1 MGHGKKI
8 LKLSWLT
15 TMVVG
20 MLLPALP
27 TEARPRGISSSSR
40 TSLRAPAGLRRV
52 TGRRLARMGRQKV
65 RPTPTAPK
73 IRIRD
78 LASLGINVYAQKRP
92 ARVKTSAGRSAKPG
106 LVFRPGKNFDYR
118 AAASLGLVAYSRKGD
133 NLLRYKNP
141 SPTAG
146 QAKPSLYP
154 RQRRSL
160 AASFSP
166 GKGRGRVKVAFF
178 DADSTLRV
186 SKSGSPS
193 ADSAHDLV
201 LLPMVAKKI
210 SSLAKKGYLIAIVSN
225 QAGVNDG
232 YITKAIANSGL
243 RNMCRLLSKAGAPV
257 HYYDFAARYDGNRKP
272 KPGMGTRL
280 AKLVRSKHGRQI
292 DWKRSIMVG
301 DSAYKRGKDIQPN
314 GRNGEDFSNSDRR
327 FADSLRKRVRSPKGL
342 KFQHPRDHFGWAQ
355 KGVRNFRT
363 LAEVNAFLAV
373 SR

>member
-1 MGHGKKI
+1 MRYGWKV
-8 LKLSWLT
+8 LRYSWLAAVAT
-15 TMVVG
+15 G
-20 MLLPALP
+20 LLLPSLP
-27 TEARPRGISSSSR
+27 AEARPRSGVRKASP
-40 TSLRAPAGLRRV
+40 LAPPGHRRV
-52 TGRRLARMGRQKV
+52 TGKGLARMGRWKV

-73 IRIRD
+73 IRVRD
-78 LASLGINVYAQKRP
+78 LAKLGVDVYARP
-92 ARVKTSAGRSAKPG
+92 TKARTGKYKGQVRLKLA
-106 LVFRPGKNFDYR
+106 FRPNKGFN
-118 AAASLGLVAYSRKGD
+118 AAAAGKLGLAAYERKGTT
-133 NLLRYKNP
+133 LLRYQNP
-141 SPTAG
+141 SPTKG
-146 QAKPSLYP
+146 EAKPSLYP
-154 RQRRSL
+154 RKRRSL
-160 AASFSP
+160 GGSFAP

-201 LLPMVAKKI
+201 ILPMVAKKLK
-210 SSLAKKGYLIAIVSN
+210 SLANKGYLIAVVSN

-232 YITKAIANSGL
+232 YVTKQIANSGL

-280 AKLVRSKHGRQI
+280 AKLVRGKYGRQV

-301 DSAYKRGKDIQPN
+301 DSAYKRGKDIQPD
-314 GRNGEDFSNSDRR
+314 GRTGEDFSNSDRR
-327 FADSLRKRVRSPKGL
+327 FADSLRKKVRSPKGL

-363 LAEVNAFLAV
+363 LAEVNAFLAGQQ
-373 SR
+373 